1 MRWKHDPG
9 KRVCVCGGEGVTE
22 SEGGTR
28 AEDQGGHESSCDY
41 PQP

>member
-1 MRWKHDPG
+1 MTLVR
-9 KRVCVCGGEGVTE
+9 VCGGGGCVTE

>member
-1 MRWKHDPG
+1 MALVR
-9 KRVCVCGGEGVTE
+9 VCGGGGGHVTK

-28 AEDQGGHESSCDY
+28 AEDQGGHESSYDY

>member
-1 MRWKHDPG
+1 MTLAR
-9 KRVCVCGGEGVTE
+9 VCGGGLCVTEE
-22 SEGGTR
+22 SEGGTG

>member
-1 MRWKHDPG
+1 MTLV
-9 KRVCVCGGEGVTE
+9 RVCGRGGGRVTE

-28 AEDQGGHESSCDY
+28 AEDQGGHESSYDY